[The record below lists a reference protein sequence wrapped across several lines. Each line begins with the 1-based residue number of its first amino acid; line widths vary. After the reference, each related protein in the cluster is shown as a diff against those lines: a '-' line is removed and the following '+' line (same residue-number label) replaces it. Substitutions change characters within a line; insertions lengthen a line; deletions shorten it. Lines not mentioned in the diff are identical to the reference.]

1 MAQNNDNTLDD
12 IEEME
17 QGIAKEEK
25 FVNLMA
31 KLNKT
36 IFEETI
42 AALVHSPDPPTTLMF
57 QSLKLKLS
65 TKEKIVIA
73 NRCLILKNISFEEC
87 EEMQDE
93 PLAKIFGIFTKILSI
108 DFIKCIVV
116 SDIRVEI
123 NRISKF
129 SDLKSDFLKRI
140 RPAHRIE
147 PSETLRLL
155 KGVQTIGDV
164 ENIVL
169 ELQKLEKPFDKVVAD
184 KNYDVE
190 TKKTILEKLK

>member
-65 TKEKIVIA
+65 TKEKKFVNLMAKLNKTTFEETIALVHSPDPPTTLMFQSLKLKLSTKEKIVIA

-93 PLAKIFGIFTKILSI
+93 PLAKIFGIFTK
-108 DFIKCIVV
+108 V
-116 SDIRVEI
+116 
-123 NRISKF
+123 
-129 SDLKSDFLKRI
+129 
-140 RPAHRIE
+140 
-147 PSETLRLL
+147 T
-155 KGVQTIGDV
+155 
-164 ENIVL
+164 
-169 ELQKLEKPFDKVVAD
+169 DKY
-184 KNYDVE
+184 YDVE
-190 TKKTILEKLK
+190 PKKTILENIKGLAEGRVVEDFIR